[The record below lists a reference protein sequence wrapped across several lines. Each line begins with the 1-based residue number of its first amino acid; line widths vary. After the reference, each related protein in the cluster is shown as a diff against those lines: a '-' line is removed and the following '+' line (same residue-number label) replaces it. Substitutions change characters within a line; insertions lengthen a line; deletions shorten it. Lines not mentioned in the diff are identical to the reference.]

1 MNAPLLC
8 SLGRILID
16 GHDRPLASSSG
27 GVIGAARFRADVAA
41 NALRLRRAGC
51 RRGMLVTTDAYWGA
65 VGLFALWLA
74 GSEAILPPNAQPG
87 TLEGLRGGWDMLVG
101 DGSPAAEPFLRLEP
115 GEGGLPLDAIDPAS
129 PLTVFTS
136 GTTGAPKRIAKTLE
150 HLEREAAAVEAAL
163 GAVVPAGAWV
173 QATVPHQH
181 VYGLA
186 FRLCWPLASGRP
198 FAGMAHDLWET
209 ATAALGGGD
218 VIVSSPAHL
227 TRLEGLARLPADRR
241 PSLILSAGAPLP
253 ERAARLAAD
262 LLGTVPTEI
271 FGSSETGAVAL
282 RHRVGGIADPP
293 WRPLPGTRVERMED
307 GGMRVLAD
315 HVPGGKHEGADR
327 IDMAADG
334 GFRFLG
340 RADGLVKI
348 EGKRIGLTEVERRL
362 CGLPGVADA
371 ALTVVDRGEDGEARL
386 RLGAVVVPDPAGA
399 ERLAALGPFRFSRL
413 LRRDLA
419 ATQEPAG
426 LPRLWRFVDRLPTG
440 PLGKR
445 SAAALAALFT
455 EETSVKPTEPD
466 MHALRPIDGG
476 VELDLFVSPDLA
488 ALDGHFPDF
497 PIVPGV
503 ALVDWAVR
511 NADRH
516 LGLSIGAARNFQ
528 VKFRRIATPG
538 GTVTLSLRHDPARRR
553 LGFEYRDGGGVLTS
567 GFIKVE
573 DAGTADA

>member
-8 SLGRILID
+8 SFGRILID
-16 GHDRPLASSSG
+16 GHDGPLASSSG
-27 GVIGAARFRADVAA
+27 CVIGAARFRADVAA

-74 GSEAILPPNAQPG
+74 GSEAILPSNAQPG

-101 DGSPAAEPFLRLEP
+101 DGRPAAEPFLRLEP
-115 GEGGLPLDAIDPAS
+115 GDGGLPLDALDPAS

-163 GAVVPAGAWV
+163 GAMVPAGAWV

-198 FAGMAHDLWET
+198 FAGKAHDLWET
-209 ATAALGGGD
+209 AAAALSGGD
-218 VIVSSPAHL
+218 VLVTSPAHL
-227 TRLEGLARLPADRR
+227 TRLDGLVPLPPDRR
-241 PSLILSAGAPLP
+241 PGLILSAGAPLP

-282 RHRVGGIADPP
+282 RHRVDAVADPP

-307 GGMRVLAD
+307 GGMRVLAA
-315 HVPGGKHEGADR
+315 HVPGGRHEGADR
-327 IDMAADG
+327 IDMASDD

-348 EGKRIGLTEVERRL
+348 EGKRIGLAEVERRL

-371 ALTVVDRGEDGEARL
+371 ALTVVERGDDGKARL

-426 LPRLWRFVDRLPTG
+426 LPRLWRFVDRLPAG

-511 NADRH
+511 KADRH
-516 LGLSIGAARNFQ
+516 LGLFIGAARNFQ
-528 VKFRRIATPG
+528 VKFRRVTVPG
-538 GTVTLSLRHDPARRR
+538 GIVTLSLRHDPARRR

-573 DAGTADA
+573 DTGAAGA